1 MTVTHPKG
9 FRAAG
14 VAAGLKANIACARA
28 LPRALRVRGL
38 GGQIVLDLAP
48 MPKKDR
54 RTFESALKAA
64 FRHDDVETVF
74 SGWTPLGHF
83 ELQRKRARMPLV

>member
-1 MTVTHPKG
+1 MGDLARNNP
-9 FRAAG
+9 AA
-14 VAAGLKANIACARA
+14 AAIAPRLAKA

-54 RTFESALKAA
+54 RSFETALRQS
-64 FRHDDVETVF
+64 FRTDDVETALV
-74 SGWTPLGHF
+74 GWTPLGHF
-83 ELQRKRARMPLV
+83 ELQRKRARGPLRQALT